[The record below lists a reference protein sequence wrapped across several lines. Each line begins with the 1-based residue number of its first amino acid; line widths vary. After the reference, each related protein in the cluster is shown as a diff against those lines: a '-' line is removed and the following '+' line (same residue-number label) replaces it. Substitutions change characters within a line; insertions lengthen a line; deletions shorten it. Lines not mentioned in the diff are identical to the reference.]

1 MKSSKVI
8 ATILIDIHIFLGK
21 REEQFVL
28 SRVGKVCENSIDK
41 KEICITSANQF
52 SKIEFM
58 VGNGTGVDLPKGC
71 ILDKTNEEHH
81 YVFWN
86 PNGVAISEDPK
97 IREICF
103 ENEDP
108 LEGKILTL

>member
-1 MKSSKVI
+1 M
-8 ATILIDIHIFLGK
+8 IDTSRNIHVFLGK